1 MTSWHRDDIISALGK
16 SNFSKHTTHTY
27 NKQMITK
34 YDTAAASWWLIGAA
48 RGENVLC
55 YRPHT
60 GEREEICL
68 FVEIRRIYRH
78 QGICGHSSECRV
90 ETGDWRPPLRWRLG
104 TSGEMMRGLLL
115 SAAAPSISREWS
127 FLRCRVEM
135 SLGWGRA
142 GDIMTECTINIALIL
157 HCWLLHR
164 HRCDS

>member
-1 MTSWHRDDIISALGK
+1 MGGWLFFQEINFWGIFWCGLIQQTNDDEVRHRCCVLVTNWGGARRECALL
-16 SNFSKHTTHTY
+16 SS
-27 NKQMITK
+27 
-34 YDTAAASWWLIGAA
+34 S
-48 RGENVLC
+48 
-55 YRPHT
+55 YRWD
-60 GEREEICL
+60 CL

-90 ETGDWRPPLRWRLG
+90 GTGDWRPPLRWRLV
-104 TSGEMMRGLLL
+104 TSEMIRGLLL

-157 HCWLLHR
+157 HYWLLHR